1 MNKIFTSKYIAK
13 VGIFSALA
21 FVLYI
26 LNFPLPFFPSFLE
39 IHLSD
44 FPALI
49 CGFALGPLGG
59 ALTVLVKVLIKLPF
73 TNTMGVGE
81 CADLI
86 NGLAFVLPA
95 ALIYKQN
102 KNKKSAVMGITIGAM
117 CSVVTSIFANW
128 LVIIPFYLRVMH
140 WDLATIVNFCAK
152 VIPFI
157 TEDNFYPCYLFVS
170 VLPFNTLRCIIA
182 SLITLLVYKRISILL
197 KRF

>member
-1 MNKIFTSKYIAK
+1 MKKTFTASYIAK

-21 FVLYI
+21 FILYV
-26 LNFPLPFFPSFLE
+26 LNFPLPLFPSFLE

-49 CGFALGPLGG
+49 SGFALGPLGG
-59 ALTVLVKVLIKLPF
+59 ALTVLVKILIKLPF
-73 TNTMGVGE
+73 TSTMGVGE
-81 CADLI
+81 CSDLI

-95 ALIYKQN
+95 SIIYKKN
-102 KNKKSAVMGITIGAM
+102 KSKKSAVIGITAGAV

-128 LVIIPFYLRVMH
+128 LIIIPFYLKVMK
-140 WDLATIVNFCAK
+140 WDLAMIVSVCSK

-157 TEDNFYPCYLFVS
+157 TEGNFYPCYLFLS
-170 VLPFNTLRCIIA
+170 VLPFNTLRCLVV
-182 SLITLLVYKRISILL
+182 SLLTVLVYKRISVLL

>member
-1 MNKIFTSKYIAK
+1 MNKIFSAKYIAK

-21 FVLYI
+21 FILYV

-59 ALTVLVKVLIKLPF
+59 ALTVLVKILIKLPF
-73 TNTMGVGE
+73 TSTMGVGE

-86 NGLAFVLPA
+86 NGLLFVLPA
-95 ALIYKQN
+95 SFIYKKY
-102 KNKKSAVMGITIGAM
+102 KNKKSAIIGIAAGAVA
-117 CSVVTSIFANW
+117 SVVGSIFANW
-128 LVIIPFYLRVMH
+128 LIIIPFYLRVMH
-140 WDLATIVNFCAK
+140 WDLSMIVNFCAK

-170 VLPFNTLRCIIA
+170 VLPFNALRCIIA
-182 SLITLLVYKRISILL
+182 SLITILVYKRISILL